1 MQTRLGTVWITRTP
15 EGAKRT
21 ARSVEAL
28 GFEALVAPVLKV
40 RPIRALIDP
49 HSFDAIIVTS
59 RNALNA
65 FCELC
70 PRRSITVWCVGDST
84 AEAARAKKFQHI
96 VSAEGD
102 VNALQALLLKEADK
116 STRMLYIAPKDPAA
130 PLTQTLHAKGF
141 KIKETAVYETLP
153 VVPVLTA
160 AEVARLTHVL
170 IHSPKA
176 ACALATV
183 MKTLPILKTFPDKL
197 ALETIPFL
205 CISEAAA
212 QALDEAMANTGTK
225 NSSDPRLVK
234 RISKFPDEASLL
246 MLLQDA

>member
-1 MQTRLGTVWITRTP
+1 MQERQGTVWITRTP

-59 RNALNA
+59 RNALNT

-84 AEAARAKKFQHI
+84 ADAARAKKFQHV

-102 VNALQALLLKEADK
+102 VNALEARLILEADK
-116 STRMLYIAPKDPAA
+116 STRLLYIAPKDPAA
-130 PLTQTLHAKGF
+130 PLTQTLLANGF
-141 KIKETAVYETLP
+141 KINETAVYETLP
-153 VVPVLTA
+153 VIPALTGS
-160 AEVARLTHVL
+160 ELARITHVL

-176 ACALATV
+176 ARALS
-183 MKTLPILKTFPDKL
+183 PILNSLKDRL
-197 ALETIPFL
+197 ALETTRFL
-205 CISEAAA
+205 CISEATAE
-212 QALDEAMANTGTK
+212 ALDESTADNGAK
-225 NSSDPRLVK
+225 NISHMRLVK
-234 RISKFPDEASLL
+234 CISKFPDEASLL

>member
-1 MQTRLGTVWITRTP
+1 MQAHLGTVWITRTP

-70 PRRSITVWCVGDST
+70 PRRSLTVWCVGDST
-84 AEAARAKKFQHI
+84 AEAARAKKFQHV

-102 VNALQALLLKEADK
+102 VNALQALLITEADK
-116 STRMLYIAPKDPAA
+116 STRLLYIAPKDPAA
-130 PLTQTLHAKGF
+130 PLTQNLRAKGF
-141 KIKETAVYETLP
+141 KINETIVYETLP
-153 VVPVLTA
+153 VIPALTT
-160 AEVARLTHVL
+160 AEATRITHVL
-170 IHSPKA
+170 LHSSKA
-176 ACALATV
+176 ARALGPV
-183 MKTLPILKTFPDKL
+183 LKALQDRL
-197 ALETIPFL
+197 SLETLSFL
-205 CISEAAA
+205 CISEATA
-212 QALDEAMANTGTK
+212 QALDAAAEANVK
-225 NSSDPRLVK
+225 NNPGAVLIK